1 MKKISMILAALLLT
15 VSLTAC
21 GAGTGKVTDMQVRES
36 GLTKEEQQIL
46 ELFGISDIGHIFDY
60 QINSQIKAMSI
71 NPVSY
76 THLHL

>member
-46 ELFGISDIGHIFDY
+46 DVY
-60 QINSQIKAMSI
+60 KRQ
-71 NPVSY
+71 
-76 THLHL
+76 